1 MQSVKIPPYL
11 THILKVY
18 FYFCTDFYYCDIFFS
33 SLQLLF
39 YIFGNVIV
47 N

>member
-18 FYFCTDFYYCDIFFS
+18 FYFCTDFYYCDIFLVVYNFS
-33 SLQLLF
+33 F
-39 YIFGNVIV
+39 IFLVM
-47 N
+47 